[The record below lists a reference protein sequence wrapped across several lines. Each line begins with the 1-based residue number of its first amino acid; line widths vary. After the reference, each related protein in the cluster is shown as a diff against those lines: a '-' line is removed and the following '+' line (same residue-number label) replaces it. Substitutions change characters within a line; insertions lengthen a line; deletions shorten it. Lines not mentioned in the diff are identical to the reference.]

1 MTISPYTTLI
11 DRYKRKL
18 AYDGIGDE
26 TYKWVWIQ
34 ENLGRPDLNAKDFVR
49 EIKLSTRTN
58 LIYHNSSAVLIHMA
72 VERPDE
78 LKSLLSDL
86 FDESVDLQHRL
97 ESYMTVSEAIYVQIR
112 TNQTQSLQDERSAS
126 LLLAMRYPDKYPLY
140 KEKLYKKLCSD
151 LGIELQKPRKKYVD
165 YIRLV
170 DEFVENHISHDKE
183 LIDMVRS
190 ELPENAYP
198 DPNYLILAQDI
209 LYQNYEG
216 EASNKYVEP
225 DPNKPRVW
233 LLSPGTGASKWRE
246 FQEKGVAS
254 IGWGQTGDL
263 SQMKDRAGVISRM
276 QELWS
281 EVGKNDTLACF
292 EFAHVMKPDDYII
305 TKRGLS
311 EYVGV
316 GMVRSDYRFDPAVPD
331 DHAHVRDVT
340 WLKSGSWKADG
351 QLAMKTLTDITKY
364 PDYVRKLKEQIGFD
378 EDPES
383 HPPPGDTAHW
393 WLNANPKYWSL
404 SDHAVGSLQTYTTHA
419 ESGNKRRVYKY
430 FEALKPGDQIIGY
443 ETTPRKRV
451 VARLVVTQG
460 IHKDEEDQECIEFRV
475 DTFYPNRPSWEELLA
490 ESKLA
495 KAEIFENNQGSL
507 FQLTKDEFEHIES
520 LAIGSAKSRTPYT
533 LTDAT
538 SNSFLDPL
546 WLTDTLELWRTKL
559 NLVLQGPPG
568 TGKTFVAKRLAWL
581 LMGEKDESRLHMV
594 QFHPSYSYEDFIEG
608 YRPNG
613 QSGFILKSGHFLSF
627 CRRAASDPN
636 RPYVFIIDEINRGN
650 LSKVFGEVMMGI
662 EADKRG
668 EAIHLQY
675 SLSDSPFSIPKNVH
689 LIGTM
694 NTADRSLAL
703 VDYALRRR
711 FAFQTVSPEFGNN
724 FVAFLESKS
733 VPTSIIDQ
741 ITHGLKSLNE
751 MIEKDSSLGPGYLVG
766 HSYFCEPP
774 AIAHHV
780 WLDRIWKYEVLPLM
794 EEYWFDQTDEV
805 KKVKQ
810 LLAIP

>member
-1 MTISPYTTLI
+1 MNTSVFPTLI
-11 DRYKRKL
+11 ERYKRKL
-18 AYDGIGDE
+18 ADTGIGDE

-34 ENLGRPDLNAKDFVR
+34 ENLGRPDLNADDFVR

-58 LIYHNSSAVLIHMA
+58 LLYHNSSAVLIHMA
-72 VERPDE
+72 EERPDE
-78 LKSLLSDL
+78 LKSVLRDL
-86 FDESVDLQHRL
+86 FDESVDLQERL
-97 ESYMTVSEAIYVQIR
+97 DAYMTISEEIYAQIR
-112 TNQTQSLQDERSAS
+112 KNQTLSLQDERTAA
-126 LLLAMRYPDKYPLY
+126 LLLAMRYPDTYPLY
-140 KEKLYKKLCSD
+140 KEKLYKNLCSE

-170 DEFVENHISHDKE
+170 DEFVESHIRHDRE
-183 LIDMVRS
+183 LI
-190 ELPENAYP
+190 ELVQSQLPDNAYP
-198 DPNYLILAQDI
+198 DPSFLLLAQDI

-216 EASNKYVEP
+216 EASNRVSP
-225 DPNKPRVW
+225 VDPNEPRIW
-233 LLSPGTGASKWRE
+233 LLSPGPSASEWPMFRSGGFAGLNQDFRFDLTLFTSHAVLKK
-246 FQEKGVAS
+246 QITSTSKGEK
-254 IGWGQTGDL
+254 
-263 SQMKDRAGVISRM
+263 
-276 QELWS
+276 
-281 EVGKNDTLACF
+281 KNRTLALW
-292 EFAHVMKPDDYII
+292 EFAHVMKPGDFIIVKKGLKTYI
-305 TKRGLS
+305 
-311 EYVGV
+311 GV
-316 GMVRSDYRFDPAVPD
+316 GKVLSSYRFDSNREEYP
-331 DHAHVRDVT
+331 HVRDVD
-340 WLKSGSWKADG
+340 WFKEGEWEESSQQIVA
-351 QLAMKTLTDITKY
+351 KTLTDVTKY
-364 PDYVRKLKEQIGFD
+364 PDYGRKLKALIGFGD
-378 EDPES
+378 SATDDFSRES
-383 HPPPGDTAHW
+383 
-393 WLNANPKYWSL
+393 
-404 SDHAVGSLQTYTTHA
+404 
-419 ESGNKRRVYKY
+419 
-430 FEALKPGDQIIGY
+430 
-443 ETTPRKRV
+443 TP
-451 VARLVVTQG
+451 
-460 IHKDEEDQECIEFRV
+460 I
-475 DTFYPNRPSWEELLA
+475 
-490 ESKLA
+490 KL
-495 KAEIFENNQGSL
+495 
-507 FQLTKDEFEHIES
+507 
-520 LAIGSAKSRTPYT
+520 PYT
-533 LTDAT
+533 LTHAT
-538 SNSFLDPL
+538 SNSFLDPD

-711 FAFQTVSPEFGNN
+711 FAFQTVSPEFGKQ